1 MGVLSWLVHY
11 FEGWERQRSAR
22 GGEKRRSAQI
32 LADRPRFVVPFKV
45 MAWTL
50 AGALLGV
57 TVWTRFGEVLYGSPL
72 WLTTTLA
79 IYAIYY
85 YGTSILYKRPVL
97 FYAGNLAAGLAA
109 LLGLDQPFGT
119 LSVLALAALSLLWA
133 GLSWAGERAG
143 LKREYRRVLGDSIFI
158 AASMAYVIS
167 LWRHLHSLNIVDVY
181 HWGPVLTL
189 DAAALFLAALSLVVC
204 AHHYRSRLPLY
215 GALIAVAVIAPGLS
229 ALAALLAWMGGEI
242 IGRGVGLEPL
252 DDEDEGVAVLGRF
265 ALPFQDHRW
274 VLFSRALFEGA
285 LFFSLLGLLISGLQM
300 FRPVFAWAPLLFMP
314 VAALVLGLL
323 TRIYRLPLLYL
334 LSLFFGY
341 VSIQEAVQKLLL
353 SNRTVPEA
361 MAAHL
366 VVVAVVSV
374 MGWAIATGYSTWCDL
389 RLRRV
394 AKEQEPAI
402 RGRRLFYGGLLHHM
416 TSGTALVALGLL
428 FLMSLE
434 ANPERVVPLLISA
447 AGVLALFFALSG
459 AVYQVPLWS
468 YLSLTAL
475 SLGVLNL
482 VAAVSLPWPKGPVG
496 GFSLALLGLAMASI
510 SWNWSGRPE
519 GSGDQA
525 PTWRVPSPWER
536 SWSARGAAAR
546 ELWMRPLVNFS
557 IWLGTLAILYQGLF
571 YTAQNWDGSGRFPT
585 LLSLGLASLTF
596 LLCTRVHRVGAL
608 YVLALGSGFFTIH
621 ATAQTL
627 IFPPG
632 LGPEAL
638 SRHVL
643 LAGCLSVMG
652 WAIATGYSAW
662 CGLRLR
668 RVAQE
673 EEEAI
678 VGRRLFYG
686 GLLHHMS
693 CGVAFLALL
702 QLFFMS
708 LEANPVQ
715 VPSILL
721 AAAGVLALFF
731 GLSGAVY
738 QTPLW
743 SYASLTAL
751 TLGVLN
757 LVTVVGLPWP
767 SDLAVG
773 VCLAALGF
781 LLALVASALWKRS
794 RPAIKDAGVGV
805 FPSPW
810 PVSPL
815 TSLEERGRQ
824 LWAGPLAKAS
834 LLLTFLGMLLVLPS
848 WDMRLATPILATFW
862 FSAGVFALAAW
873 MYREPALTYM
883 AAVAL
888 WVSTYPLL
896 AVVGQ
901 SYIESAT
908 VLTALALVL
917 WAGSFLA
924 ERGSRALAPVQDGE
938 GEEPFNGQSVY
949 AVPLARCAAIFS
961 LFSVIQGWFLW
972 GVSDW
977 QFLLVAYLG
986 AAVVLFLSA
995 RNMQMAERSAEARF
1009 FVYLAGLSMGAAQI
1023 MTLSIHWGDPVLGVS
1038 TAGFALVLAGVGLV
1052 LLGKLS
1058 GVEAGQTV
1066 SSFRSVYGEPLL
1078 HLALVFPLLAI
1089 SFVVTQFDFTQGV
1102 QTGTVASLLL
1112 GLGTAAGFTFLVAA
1126 LTYLVAVR
1134 ASGEKMWLHPAVILG
1149 GLSLLVFA
1157 ESLFQFDSG
1166 PFLLVSILVMN
1177 VLLGLAHLV
1186 LRNRDRVAALL
1197 GVPEA
1202 NCETAFYLWP
1212 LVATVGVVLGQ
1223 AAYFGLI
1230 IIGTLEGIDPQG
1242 SGLGTSFLACLFFF
1256 HFFYLERGQKG
1267 VHLLIAA
1274 SLTGS
1279 LWFAAFGWLTVD
1291 VAIALLGLLWVV
1303 VAAVLMRGPGY
1314 RALESVGFQLDSEE
1328 RHRLI
1333 KLLQTWV
1340 GALLLLSVAVTAPT
1354 WVLLEPLLPST
1365 GLTLFLVT
1373 FGCLAAGYLWPK
1385 TSFEAAA
1392 VAAICL
1398 PGSVWAT
1405 LLWRTPSLE
1414 VMPQLGLVTVLF
1426 AASYLFLSRMLLKTT
1441 LVESEEGEEIEDTFW
1456 LDIGRVLLGL
1466 AVVFTMVSGGV
1477 AFLSAET
1484 VRPEFSVALTMVL
1497 TGLCWLYLAWDHK
1510 LEFLVYL
1517 SEVAMAWT
1525 CLYVYQQIFGIPFG
1539 PNLIRALAVV
1549 ALSLVF
1555 FGLNILL
1562 ARGRAGALAVFV
1574 RPTYYTALFLP
1585 IALLWVIPRQQEAA
1599 SLVIFAVASFY
1610 MMVAHRAQKVWAL
1623 YVPALLYNV
1632 ALYIWIPAASENTGL
1647 LQLYVIPAAL
1657 TVLIFAHLHKGDL
1670 TRQALAGIR
1679 TATSATILAVST
1691 LEVLYTPNLLHFSVE
1706 LSVTLLGIM
1715 IGVALRIRAFV
1726 YTGFAFLVI
1735 GVTSQLGLQIQ
1746 GQAGIARAVILITVG
1761 MMVLSTMV
1769 FFNLKREE
1777 LLQRYRAF
1785 IMSPEWE

>member
-1 MGVLSWLVHY
+1 M
-11 FEGWERQRSAR
+11 
-22 GGEKRRSAQI
+22 
-32 LADRPRFVVPFKV
+32 P
-45 MAWTL
+45 
-50 AGALLGV
+50 
-57 TVWTRFGEVLYGSPL
+57 
-72 WLTTTLA
+72 
-79 IYAIYY
+79 
-85 YGTSILYKRPVL
+85 
-97 FYAGNLAAGLAA
+97 
-109 LLGLDQPFGT
+109 
-119 LSVLALAALSLLWA
+119 
-133 GLSWAGERAG
+133 G
-143 LKREYRRVLGDSIFI
+143 LKREYRRVLADSIFI

-167 LWRHLHSLNIVDVY
+167 LWRHLHGLNIVDVY

-204 AHHYRSRLPLY
+204 AHHYRSRLPIY

-229 ALAALLAWMGGEI
+229 ALTALLAWMGGEI
-242 IGRGVGLEPL
+242 IGRGVGREPL
-252 DDEDEGVAVLGRF
+252 DDEDEGVTVLGRF

-300 FRPVFAWAPLLFMP
+300 FRPGFAWAPLLSMP

-323 TRIYRLPLLYL
+323 TRVYRLPLLYL

-394 AKEQEPAI
+394 AKEQEPVI

-416 TSGTALVALGLL
+416 TFGTALLALGLL

-434 ANPERVVPLLISA
+434 ANPERVVPLLSGA

-468 YLSLTAL
+468 YLFLTAL

-482 VAAVSLPWPKGPVG
+482 VAAVSLPWPRGPVG
-496 GFSLALLGLAMASI
+496 GFSLALLGLVMASI

-525 PTWRVPSPWER
+525 RTWRVPSPWER
-536 SWSARGAAAR
+536 SWSARGAVAR

-557 IWLGTLAILYQGLF
+557 IGLGTLAILDQGLF
-571 YTAQNWDGSGRFPT
+571 YASENWAGSGRFPT
-585 LLSLGLASLTF
+585 LLSLGVATLIF

-608 YVLALGSGFFTIH
+608 YVLALGSGLFTIH

-627 IFPPG
+627 FFPPG

-678 VGRRLFYG
+678 GGRRLFYG

-693 CGVAFLALL
+693 CGMAFLALL
-702 QLFFMS
+702 PLFFMS

-715 VPSILL
+715 LPSFLL

-757 LVTVVGLPWP
+757 LVAVVGLPWP

-781 LLALVASALWKRS
+781 ILALVASALWKRA
-794 RPAIKDAGVGV
+794 RPTIKDAGVGI

-815 TSLEERGRQ
+815 SSLESRGRQ
-824 LWAGPLAKAS
+824 LWAGPLAEAS

-862 FSAGVFALAAW
+862 FAGGVFALAAW
-873 MYREPALTYM
+873 MYRGPALTYM

-908 VLTALALVL
+908 VLTTLALVL

-924 ERGSRALAPVQDGE
+924 QRGSPALAPASAPMEDGE
-938 GEEPFNGQSVY
+938 EEEPFNGQSVY

-995 RNMQMAERSAEARF
+995 RSMQMAERSAEARF

-1023 MTLSIHWGDPVLGVS
+1023 MTLSIHLGDPVLGVS

-1052 LLGKLS
+1052 LLDKLS
-1058 GVEAGQTV
+1058 GVEAGPTV
-1066 SSFRSVYGEPLL
+1066 SSFRSVYGESLL
-1078 HLALVFPLLAI
+1078 QLALVFPLLAI

-1134 ASGEKMWLHPAVILG
+1134 ATGEKMWLHPSVILG

-1166 PFLLVSILVMN
+1166 PFLLVSIMVMN

-1186 LRNRDRVAALL
+1186 LRNRVRVAALL

-1230 IIGTLEGIDPQG
+1230 IIGALEGIDRHG
-1242 SGLGTSFLACLFFF
+1242 SGLGTSLLACLFFF

-1328 RHRLI
+1328 RQRLI

-1354 WVLLEPLLPST
+1354 WILLEPLYPST

-1373 FGCLAAGYLWPK
+1373 FGCLAAGYVWPK

-1405 LLWRTPSLE
+1405 LLWPTPSLE
-1414 VMPQLGLVTVLF
+1414 VMPDLGLVTVLF
-1426 AASYLFLSRMLLKTT
+1426 AAGYLFLSRMLLKGTP
-1441 LVESEEGEEIEDTFW
+1441 VESEEGEEIEDTFW

-1510 LEFLVYL
+1510 LELLVYL

-1525 CLYVYQQIFGIPFG
+1525 CLYLYEWVFGVPFG
-1539 PNLIRALAVV
+1539 PNLSLALGVV
-1549 ALSLVF
+1549 ALSLIF
-1555 FGLNILL
+1555 FGLNILA
-1562 ARGRAGALAVFV
+1562 ARGGSKDLAFFAG
-1574 RPTYYTALFLP
+1574 PTYYTALLLP

-1599 SLVIFAVASFY
+1599 SLVIFAAASFY
-1610 MMVAHRAQKVWAL
+1610 MMVAHRAQNVWAL
-1623 YVPALLYNV
+1623 YVPVLLYNV

-1679 TATSATILAVST
+1679 IATSATIMAVST

-1706 LSVTLLGIM
+1706 LLVTLLGIM

-1777 LLQRYRAF
+1777 ILQRYRAF
-1785 IMSPEWE
+1785 FMSPEWE

>member
-1 MGVLSWLVHY
+1 
-11 FEGWERQRSAR
+11 
-22 GGEKRRSAQI
+22 
-32 LADRPRFVVPFKV
+32 
-45 MAWTL
+45 
-50 AGALLGV
+50 
-57 TVWTRFGEVLYGSPL
+57 
-72 WLTTTLA
+72 
-79 IYAIYY
+79 
-85 YGTSILYKRPVL
+85 
-97 FYAGNLAAGLAA
+97 
-109 LLGLDQPFGT
+109 
-119 LSVLALAALSLLWA
+119 
-133 GLSWAGERAG
+133 
-143 LKREYRRVLGDSIFI
+143 
-158 AASMAYVIS
+158 
-167 LWRHLHSLNIVDVY
+167 
-181 HWGPVLTL
+181 
-189 DAAALFLAALSLVVC
+189 
-204 AHHYRSRLPLY
+204 
-215 GALIAVAVIAPGLS
+215 
-229 ALAALLAWMGGEI
+229 
-242 IGRGVGLEPL
+242 
-252 DDEDEGVAVLGRF
+252 
-265 ALPFQDHRW
+265 
-274 VLFSRALFEGA
+274 
-285 LFFSLLGLLISGLQM
+285 
-300 FRPVFAWAPLLFMP
+300 
-314 VAALVLGLL
+314 
-323 TRIYRLPLLYL
+323 
-334 LSLFFGY
+334 
-341 VSIQEAVQKLLL
+341 
-353 SNRTVPEA
+353 
-361 MAAHL
+361 
-366 VVVAVVSV
+366 
-374 MGWAIATGYSTWCDL
+374 
-389 RLRRV
+389 
-394 AKEQEPAI
+394 
-402 RGRRLFYGGLLHHM
+402 
-416 TSGTALVALGLL
+416 
-428 FLMSLE
+428 
-434 ANPERVVPLLISA
+434 
-447 AGVLALFFALSG
+447 
-459 AVYQVPLWS
+459 
-468 YLSLTAL
+468 
-475 SLGVLNL
+475 
-482 VAAVSLPWPKGPVG
+482 
-496 GFSLALLGLAMASI
+496 
-510 SWNWSGRPE
+510 
-519 GSGDQA
+519 
-525 PTWRVPSPWER
+525 
-536 SWSARGAAAR
+536 
-546 ELWMRPLVNFS
+546 
-557 IWLGTLAILYQGLF
+557 
-571 YTAQNWDGSGRFPT
+571 
-585 LLSLGLASLTF
+585 
-596 LLCTRVHRVGAL
+596 
-608 YVLALGSGFFTIH
+608 
-621 ATAQTL
+621 
-627 IFPPG
+627 
-632 LGPEAL
+632 
-638 SRHVL
+638 
-643 LAGCLSVMG
+643 
-652 WAIATGYSAW
+652 
-662 CGLRLR
+662 
-668 RVAQE
+668 
-673 EEEAI
+673 
-678 VGRRLFYG
+678 
-686 GLLHHMS
+686 
-693 CGVAFLALL
+693 
-702 QLFFMS
+702 
-708 LEANPVQ
+708 
-715 VPSILL
+715 
-721 AAAGVLALFF
+721 
-731 GLSGAVY
+731 
-738 QTPLW
+738 
-743 SYASLTAL
+743 
-751 TLGVLN
+751 
-757 LVTVVGLPWP
+757 
-767 SDLAVG
+767 
-773 VCLAALGF
+773 
-781 LLALVASALWKRS
+781 
-794 RPAIKDAGVGV
+794 
-805 FPSPW
+805 
-810 PVSPL
+810 
-815 TSLEERGRQ
+815 
-824 LWAGPLAKAS
+824 
-834 LLLTFLGMLLVLPS
+834 
-848 WDMRLATPILATFW
+848 
-862 FSAGVFALAAW
+862 
-873 MYREPALTYM
+873 M

-896 AVVGQ
+896 ALVGQ
-901 SYIESAT
+901 SYLESAT
-908 VLTALALVL
+908 VLTTLALVL

-924 ERGSRALAPVQDGE
+924 ERGSPASAPVEDGE

-949 AVPLARCAAIFS
+949 AVPLARCAAMVS
-961 LFSVIQGWFLW
+961 LLAVIQGWFLW

-995 RNMQMAERSAEARF
+995 RNMQMAERSSEARF

-1023 MTLSIHWGDPVLGVS
+1023 MTLSIHWGDSVLGVS

-1052 LLGKLS
+1052 LLGMLS
-1058 GVEAGQTV
+1058 GVEAGQPV

-1102 QTGTVASLLL
+1102 QTGAVASLLL

-1134 ASGEKMWLHPAVILG
+1134 ATGEKMWLHPSVILG

-1186 LRNRDRVAALL
+1186 LRNRDRVGALL

-1223 AAYFGLI
+1223 AAYFCLI
-1230 IIGTLEGIDPQG
+1230 IIGAVGGIDPHG
-1242 SGLGTSFLACLFFF
+1242 SGLGTSLLACLLFF

-1279 LWFAAFGWLTVD
+1279 LWFAAFGWLTAD

-1303 VAAVLMRGPGY
+1303 VAAVLKRGPGY

-1328 RHRLI
+1328 RHSLI

-1426 AASYLFLSRMLLKTT
+1426 AAGYLFLSRMLLKTT
-1441 LVESEEGEEIEDTFW
+1441 PVEREEGEEIEDSFG

-1477 AFLSAET
+1477 AFLSAVT
-1484 VRPEFSVALTMVL
+1484 VRPELSVALTMVL
-1497 TGLCWLYLAWDHK
+1497 TSLCWLYLAWDHK
-1510 LEFLVYL
+1510 LELLVYL

-1525 CLYVYQQIFGIPFG
+1525 CLYVYQRILGIPFG

-1549 ALSLVF
+1549 ALSFVF

-1574 RPTYYTALFLP
+1574 PPTYYTALFLP

-1599 SLVIFAVASFY
+1599 SLVIFAAASFY

-1735 GVTSQLGLQIQ
+1735 GVTSQLGLQIH

-1777 LLQRYRAF
+1777 ILQRYRAF